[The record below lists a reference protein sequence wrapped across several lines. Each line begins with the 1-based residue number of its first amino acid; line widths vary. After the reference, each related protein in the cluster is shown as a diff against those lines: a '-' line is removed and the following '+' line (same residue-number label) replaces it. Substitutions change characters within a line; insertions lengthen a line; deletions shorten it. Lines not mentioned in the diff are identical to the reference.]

1 MKLQPYNTKSYPENP
16 GVYRM
21 LDSTDEIIYIGKA
34 KNLKK
39 RLTDYFDTS
48 PKSPRIK
55 LMIQNI
61 SQIEITSTKN
71 EDEALI
77 LEQKLINKIKPK
89 YNVIF
94 RDDKSYPFIALSKHE
109 FPKIFISRE
118 KNTKNIK
125 DNLFGP
131 YPKKDDAYNN
141 LEHIQKMFKIRTC
154 SDNEFSHRSRPCILH
169 SIGKCSAPCVN
180 KNDDNFKAEY
190 KSSINQV
197 KKLLTGQVT
206 ATIKSLTEDMK
217 KYSDEFNFE
226 KAAQIRDT
234 INILTHIPN
243 NQTIFSINQESILVF
258 NYYKAEK
265 FFVGHTRV
273 VDGIPQEVFHQ
284 EIDDTMIDNS
294 IEEILTKY
302 IEQEVQTN
310 GLLNIVTPI
319 ELPELFYP
327 YHFKKISKNEKNWLN
342 LVEDNLKII
351 LNENV
356 RVENRNKN
364 TVDMLKTV
372 FIPKITSIEC
382 IDISHFNGEATYGGK
397 IRWTVNLD
405 RKNGDFD
412 KKSYRLSRFPGMV
425 VDDIAHINQTVE
437 KIYHTDNDIPSILII
452 DGDLPQMDAALEALQ
467 EKNIKKDYILM
478 CSAKGSTRKKGVEII
493 HVHKN
498 SHHLIHPEFLNGDIL
513 NLPKDN
519 LVRLLVQHLQ
529 DTAHNFSNNAR
540 KKKMTKDR
548 FHK

>member
-1 MKLQPYNTKSYPENP
+1 
-16 GVYRM
+16 M

-39 RLTDYFDTS
+39 RLTDYFDAS

-94 RDDKSYPFIALSKHE
+94 RDDKSYPFIALSRHE

-180 KNDDNFKAEY
+180 KDNESFKKEY
-190 KSSINQV
+190 KNSISQV

-234 INILTHIPN
+234 INVLTHIPN

-258 NYYKAEK
+258 NYYKSEK
-265 FFVGHTRV
+265 SFVGHTRV

-284 EIDDTMIDNS
+284 EIEESMIDNS

-310 GLLNIVTPI
+310 GLLNIVSPI

-342 LVEDNLKII
+342 LVQDNLKIVI
-351 LNENV
+351 NENI

-364 TVDMLKTV
+364 TVDMLKTI
-372 FIPKITSIEC
+372 FIPKIHSIEC

-397 IRWTVNLD
+397 IRWSIHSNRTNGELD
-405 RKNGDFD
+405 KNF
-412 KKSYRLSRFPGMV
+412 YRLSRFPGMV
-425 VDDIAHINQTVE
+425 VDDVAHINQTVE

-452 DGDLPQMDAALEALQ
+452 DGDLPQMEAAYDALK
-467 EKNIKKDYILM
+467 EKDIKKDYILM

-493 HVHKN
+493 HVHKD
-498 SHHLIHPEFLNGDIL
+498 SHHLIHPEFLSGDIL
-513 NLPKDN
+513 DIPKDN

-548 FHK
+548 FQR